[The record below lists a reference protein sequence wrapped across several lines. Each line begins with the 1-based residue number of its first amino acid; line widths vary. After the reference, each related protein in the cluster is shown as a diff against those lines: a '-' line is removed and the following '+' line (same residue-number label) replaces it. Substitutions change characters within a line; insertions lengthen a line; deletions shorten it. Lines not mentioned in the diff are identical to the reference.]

1 MRARGRIARA
11 AQLLASCDHA
21 LSELERQAK
30 NDGGKAADVLD
41 VLLGNEVRKIYAER
55 MGFGAF
61 DNNTDGFIPD
71 EPAADPAADA
81 AQPVTSDDA

>member
-1 MRARGRIARA
+1 MS
-11 AQLLASCDHA
+11 SCDHA
-21 LSELERQAK
+21 LRELERQAK
-30 NDGGKAADVLD
+30 QGDGKGADVADVL
-41 VLLGNEVRKIYAER
+41 LANEVRKLYAER

-61 DNNTDGFIPD
+61 DDNADGFIPD